1 MGRRDKGQSRSK
13 TFQSQKEEFLK
24 IFFVFHLKLILSNKR
39 FSKGEAFKEYLLFIK
54 KKLLKNML
62 IF

>member
-13 TFQSQKEEFLK
+13 IFRVRRKNFLK
-24 IFFVFHLKLILSNKR
+24 YFFVFHLKLLLSNKR

-62 IF
+62 MF